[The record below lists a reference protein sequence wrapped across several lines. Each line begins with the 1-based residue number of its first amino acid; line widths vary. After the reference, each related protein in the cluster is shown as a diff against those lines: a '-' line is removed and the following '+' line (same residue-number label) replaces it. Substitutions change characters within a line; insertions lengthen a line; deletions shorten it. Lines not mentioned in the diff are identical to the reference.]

1 MKVNE
6 YFGGKV
12 KSMGFVN
19 KEGEATI
26 GLMDIGEYE
35 FATCKKE
42 FMTIVSGKM
51 SVKLPGEAIW
61 KDFRKND
68 TFIVEAN
75 EKFNVKLQEQTA
87 YICFYK

>member
-1 MKVNE
+1 MQ
-6 YFGGKV
+6 
-12 KSMGFVN
+12 
-19 KEGEATI
+19 
-26 GLMDIGEYE
+26 
-35 FATCKKE
+35 KE

-51 SVKLPGEAIW
+51 TVKLPGESIW

>member
-12 KSMGFVN
+12 KSMSFVN

-35 FATCKKE
+35 FATCKKN
-42 FMTIVSGKM
+42 S
-51 SVKLPGEAIW
+51 
-61 KDFRKND
+61 
-68 TFIVEAN
+68 
-75 EKFNVKLQEQTA
+75 
-87 YICFYK
+87 